1 PSCAPARS
9 SARARRSTV
18 ATELA
23 AIGGRERRLLDALAD
38 GDTAAGVIRE
48 RLREELAR
56 QDRLTAELADL
67 DAAGVVDTAGLLR
80 TVSARAADLRALLGR
95 HVTQARQVVRQLLE
109 GRLVCQPF
117 EAPRLAASTS
127 WRRARIAA
135 SASLM
140 LSTSVVAPTGFEPVF
155 QSRPRFRQFTRLVAK
170 ATWP

>member
-1 PSCAPARS
+1 
-9 SARARRSTV
+9 
-18 ATELA
+18 LA

-117 EAPRLAASTS
+117 EDAE
-127 WRRARIAA
+127 AR
-135 SASLM
+135 
-140 LSTSVVAPTGFEPVF
+140 G
-155 QSRPRFRQFTRLVAK
+155 
-170 ATWP
+170 